1 MTSDPPRIAQLFG
14 LLFRQAGSRWLVLS
28 PIGPQRVVL
37 GSRPQAFVDLLFR
50 SLVLVGLGWAGSP
63 SVAWKENIIKGV
75 DKWWAN
81 GNIICN
87 EHQRPREANS
97 QVG

>member
-1 MTSDPPRIAQLFG
+1 MIVSCPVR
-14 LLFRQAGSRWLVLS
+14 SCLV
-28 PIGPQRVVL
+28 V
-37 GSRPQAFVDLLFR
+37 
-50 SLVLVGLGWAGSP
+50 
-63 SVAWKENIIKGV
+63 KENVIKGV

-97 QVG
+97 QVWWYGIVR